1 MIRHSYARAIIF
13 ALIAMLTVGGGLAS
27 STSLPAATVELL
39 RNGSFE
45 QGFATVPGCGMV
57 GIYWGCFQN
66 GGTAEYG
73 FFDDQWKPVVF
84 DGQHSQLIEINT
96 KQIGGDPD
104 RYAGI
109 YQTVDVIPGATYRFT
124 IRGMIRAD
132 DQDGDPWRYRVQ
144 VAFDHSGGSNW
155 AAVGEWIELPWDNY
169 YPRTAPGGFSEYTTT
184 VIARGSRMTVFVRVW
199 KKWGDWY
206 REVDVNVD
214 AISLMGPVPAAVSV
228 APPIAPPPMVMPP
241 PPAPLPTP
249 SVAAPAPI
257 CAGPNLLRNGDF
269 EQGFYSWG
277 VAYYWGWF
285 HNGGQATYGFYD
297 DQWSRVVYNGQH
309 SQLIEIN
316 TYNMAVADA
325 DRYAGIYQIVDG
337 LRPGALYELTIA
349 GMMREE
355 AAHPDEDPYRYRVQW
370 GYAPHGWLDWTLVT
384 NWQELPWD
392 AIYTR
397 TDPGAFLTYR
407 TTFVAP
413 SSRVTLFIRA
423 WKKWGTT
430 GRELDVN
437 LDAIAL
443 RACQPPV
450 VLPSADDPLVHVVQ
464 PGEYLA
470 AIAARYG
477 TTVRAISRANGLRNP
492 NRIYPGQQLVIPV
505 ASSAIASAVV
515 APPPPTPSPSDSS
528 GRETIYVVRPGD
540 TLYAIAV
547 RFGTTPYAIGRA
559 NSLRNLNWIY
569 VGQRLIIPPM

>member
-1 MIRHSYARAIIF
+1 MSRYPLARASVL
-13 ALIAMLTVGGGLAS
+13 ALMAILTLGGGLAS
-27 STSLPAATVELL
+27 STSLPATIVELL
-39 RNGSFE
+39 KNGSFE
-45 QGFATVPGCGMV
+45 QGFTAVPGCGMV

-66 GGTAEYG
+66 GGNAEYG
-73 FFDDQWKPVVF
+73 FFDDQWGPVVF
-84 DGQHSQLIEINT
+84 DGRHSQLIEINT
-96 KQIGGDPD
+96 KRVGGDPD

-132 DQDGDPWRYRVQ
+132 DQEGDPWRYRVQ

-155 AAVGEWIELPWDNY
+155 TAVSDWIELPWDTY

-184 VIARGSRMTVFVRVW
+184 VTARGSRLTVFVRVW

-214 AISLMGPVPAAVSV
+214 AISLIGPAPAAVSV
-228 APPIAPPPMVMPP
+228 NFPVPP
-241 PPAPLPTP
+241 PPVVIPSPLSVPAPLVT
-249 SVAAPAPI
+249 APAPI

-269 EQGFYSWG
+269 EQGFYRWG

-285 HNGGQATYGFYD
+285 HNGGRANYGFYD
-297 DQWSRVVYNGQH
+297 DQWSKVVYNGQH

-316 TYNMAVADA
+316 TYEMAATDA

-337 LRPGALYELTIA
+337 LQPGALYELTIA

-355 AAHPDEDPYRYRVQW
+355 AAHPEEDPYRYRVQW
-370 GYAPHGWLDWTLVT
+370 GYAPYGGLDWTLVA

-392 AIYTR
+392 LIYIR
-397 TDPGAFLTYR
+397 TDPGSFLTYR
-407 TTFVAP
+407 TTFIAP
-413 SSRVTLFIRA
+413 SSRVTIFVRI
-423 WKKWGTT
+423 WKKWATT

-443 RACQPPV
+443 RACQPPTAP
-450 VLPSADDPLVHVVQ
+450 LPTADPLVHVVK

-492 NRIYPGQQLVIPV
+492 NRIYPGQRLVIPG
-505 ASSAIASAVV
+505 ALPEASAVV
-515 APPPPTPSPSDSS
+515 APPPPMPPLPNPDD
-528 GRETIYVVRPGD
+528 RKTIYIVRPGD
-540 TLYAIAV
+540 TLYAIAA
-547 RFGTTPYAIGRA
+547 RFKTTPYAIGQA

-569 VGQRLIIPPM
+569 VGQRLIIPTT

>member
-1 MIRHSYARAIIF
+1 MIRHSYARAIAL
-13 ALIAMLTVGGGLAS
+13 ALIAVLTLGGGLAS
-27 STSLPAATVELL
+27 STSLPATAVELL

-45 QGFATVPGCGMV
+45 QGFAAVPGCGMV
-57 GIYWGCFQN
+57 GIHWGCFQN
-66 GGTAEYG
+66 GGAAEYG
-73 FFDDQWKPVVF
+73 FFDDQWRPVVF
-84 DGQHSQLIEINT
+84 DGRHSQLIEINT

-132 DQDGDPWRYRVQ
+132 DQEGDPWRYRVQ

-155 AAVGEWIELPWDNY
+155 AAVRDWIELPWDNY
-169 YPRTAPGGFSEYTTT
+169 YPRTAPGAFSEYTAAVT
-184 VIARGSRMTVFVRVW
+184 ARGPRLTVFIRVW

-214 AISLMGPVPAAVSV
+214 AISLVGPAPTAM
-228 APPIAPPPMVMPP
+228 PPIVPPPVAVLPPPP
-241 PPAPLPTP
+241 PPAPP
-249 SVAAPAPI
+249 VAVPAPI
-257 CAGPNLLRNGDF
+257 CAGPNLVRNGDF

-277 VAYYWGWF
+277 VAYHWGWF
-285 HNGGQATYGFYD
+285 HNGGRATYGFFD
-297 DQWSRVVYNGQH
+297 DQWSRAVYNGQH

-316 TYNMAVADA
+316 TYNMAAADP

-337 LRPGALYELTIA
+337 LQPGALYELTIA

-370 GYAPHGWLDWTLVT
+370 GYAPHGGLDWTLVT

-413 SSRVTLFIRA
+413 SPRMTLFIRA
-423 WKKWGTT
+423 WKKWATT

-443 RACQPPV
+443 RTCQPWAVP
-450 VLPSADDPLVHVVQ
+450 PPADDPLVHVVQ

-477 TTVRAISRANGLRNP
+477 TTVRAISRVNGLRNP
-492 NRIYPGQQLVIPV
+492 NRIYPGQRLVIPT
-505 ASSAIASAVV
+505 ASPAASAAV
-515 APPPPTPSPSDSS
+515 APPPTPPSAASD
-528 GRETIYVVRPGD
+528 GETIYVVRPGD
-540 TLYAIAV
+540 TLYAIAA
-547 RFGTTPYAIGRA
+547 RFGTTPHAIGRA
-559 NSLRNLNWIY
+559 NSLRNLHRIY
-569 VGQRLIIPPM
+569 VGQRLLIPPP

>member
-1 MIRHSYARAIIF
+1 MIRYPLTRAF
-13 ALIAMLTVGGGLAS
+13 VLALIVVLTLGGGLAS
-27 STSLPAATVELL
+27 STSLPATTVELL

-45 QGFATVPGCGMV
+45 QGFTGVPGCGMV

-66 GGTAEYG
+66 GGRAEYG
-73 FFDDQWKPVVF
+73 FFDDQWRPVVF

-132 DQDGDPWRYRVQ
+132 DQEGDPWRYRVQ
-144 VAFDHSGGSNW
+144 VAFDHSGGNNW
-155 AAVGEWIELPWDNY
+155 TAVSDWIELPWDTY

-184 VIARGSRMTVFVRVW
+184 VTAHSSRMTVFVRVW

-214 AISLMGPVPAAVSV
+214 AISLIGPAPTAVPVSFPV
-228 APPIAPPPMVMPP
+228 APPPVVIPSPIPT
-241 PPAPLPTP
+241 PAPL
-249 SVAAPAPI
+249 VIAPAPI

-285 HNGGQATYGFYD
+285 HNGGRANYGFYD

-316 TYNMAVADA
+316 TYEMVATDA

-337 LRPGALYELTIA
+337 LQPGAPYELTIA

-370 GYAPHGWLDWTLVT
+370 GYAPYGGLDWTLVA

-392 AIYTR
+392 VIYLR
-397 TDPGAFLTYR
+397 TDPGSFLTYR
-407 TTFVAP
+407 TTFIAP
-413 SSRVTLFIRA
+413 SSQVTIFVRI
-423 WKKWGTT
+423 WKKWATT

-443 RACQPPV
+443 RACQSATAPP
-450 VLPSADDPLVHVVQ
+450 LTTDPLVHVVK

-492 NRIYPGQQLVIPV
+492 NRIYPGQRLVIPG
-505 ASSAIASAVV
+505 ALPAASAVV
-515 APPPPTPSPSDSS
+515 APPPMPPLPNPADQK
-528 GRETIYVVRPGD
+528 TIYIVRPGD
-540 TLYAIAV
+540 TLYAIAA
-547 RFGTTPYAIGRA
+547 RFKTTPGAIGRV

-569 VGQRLIIPPM
+569 VGQRLIIPTT